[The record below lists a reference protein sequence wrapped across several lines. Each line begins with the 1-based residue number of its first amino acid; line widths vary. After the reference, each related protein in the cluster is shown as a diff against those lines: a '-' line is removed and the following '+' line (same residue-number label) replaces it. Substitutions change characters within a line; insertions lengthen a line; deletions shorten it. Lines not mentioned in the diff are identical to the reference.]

1 MTKECKRN
9 ITHSY
14 KNSGVVF
21 LNLKNMQEKQDKNM
35 LLETLQNSKCDFS
48 FPNQDL
54 LNVAFQHYIYPLSMR
69 WNCCTYFETQSPYF
83 SYFILHYAGPKPWTT
98 DKQELWKTNQDK

>member
-9 ITHSY
+9 IAHSY

-21 LNLKNMQEKQDKNM
+21 LNLKNM

-48 FPNQDL
+48 FPDQDL

-69 WNCCTYFETQSPYF
+69 
-83 SYFILHYAGPKPWTT
+83 
-98 DKQELWKTNQDK
+98 

>member
-9 ITHSY
+9 RAHSY

-21 LNLKNMQEKQDKNM
+21 LNLKNMQKKQDK
-35 LLETLQNSKCDFS
+35 TLQKSKCDFS

-54 LNVAFQHYIYPLSMR
+54 LNLIDEIELFYI
-69 WNCCTYFETQSPYF
+69 F
-83 SYFILHYAGPKPWTT
+83 
-98 DKQELWKTNQDK
+98 

>member
-14 KNSGVVF
+14 KNSRVVF
-21 LNLKNMQEKQDKNM
+21 LNLKNMQKKQDKNM
-35 LLETLQNSKCDFS
+35 LLETLQKSKCDFS

-54 LNVAFQHYIYPLSMR
+54 LNLIDEMELFYI
-69 WNCCTYFETQSPYF
+69 F
-83 SYFILHYAGPKPWTT
+83 
-98 DKQELWKTNQDK
+98 

>member
-1 MTKECKRN
+1 MTKKCKRN
-9 ITHSY
+9 IAHSY

-21 LNLKNMQEKQDKNM
+21 LNLKNIQEKQDKNM

-54 LNVAFQHYIYPLSMR
+54 LNLIDAMELFYI
-69 WNCCTYFETQSPYF
+69 F
-83 SYFILHYAGPKPWTT
+83 
-98 DKQELWKTNQDK
+98 